1 MKDTKTVLP
10 TVNGG
15 GVGGNGANKNGF
27 HHKNKTQENGNNDD
41 NELSTVTMPLK
52 HGLDDNEEL
61 VGGCCVC
68 SDDQGFANNALVYCD
83 GKGCTVACH
92 TACYGIVTIPD
103 GNWYCGRCEA
113 NDIRAPCRLCP
124 TTEGAMKRTSDGDWA
139 HVVCALYIPEVSFG
153 DDATMEP
160 IILSKIPSPRYGQEC
175 SICVQNGRSKLIATS
190 GACCGCTVK
199 NCLQVFHVTCAQAN
213 GLLCEDV
220 RKNNCQYPIYCEQH
234 RPKLSKFIRQIQAFQ
249 YSPNALVSME
259 QIKRQHL
266 YLKEKES
273 PSQLSDFVAA
283 AAAEA
288 AASEPTLPSSSTLSL
303 DDTYNQT
310 TTSDEQQTPV
320 SRAFSTV
327 EMLKRKSSSNA
338 SSSLSST
345 STPNSPLVQQNCHSR
360 SSSSSSSSN
369 SSLQKKAKLTDEL
382 NNNNRSLN
390 DLSQFVQL
398 NKDERTLQPPASNQ
412 SNEKEKTTV
421 TNKSDSSTTDAKEK
435 TTNDTKSSNSNHGHQ
450 SALNTVEGKSSVS
463 RSSTLSLNDNINNK
477 SSTKERH
484 STDGVSTSIKFNSIR
499 KPITTTKIKD
509 DDNDEDFELNKKRKF
524 SIKLNKDGQP
534 RKKRLNSVE
543 SAPRPVGRPPSKKT
557 ILAQQFTN
565 GVKRPFPKPTMSNNN
580 HNMNMKQQK
589 VNDASININKI
600 STEPETDN
608 EIQLNSR
615 STHYYPCD
623 HFGNQINS
631 DALKQHGHSDEQLQ
645 QISPSDTTE
654 ETPRTRVPS
663 SSTTRIEFY
672 PRRPLQ
678 STSTQSTTTDQQ
690 QQRTFPPQTLEEFL
704 EQEWELS
711 SDFLLQQTMPHD
723 VSSLLSCLYQF
734 KSENASLQKKF
745 EELRHRRD
753 SLRVTNANLR
763 RRLTEI
769 LPIND
774 TVSPPSTAATPT
786 TTVSQVSPPTLPP
799 PPPPPLPPPP
809 PPSHPHPV
817 LPVTVLSVVPPSP
830 RKEQQQL
837 KQQKLLAELELQ
849 QHLQQQKAIS
859 PSRRRLSTNT
869 NHQYTDSCQPTIK
882 KSKSPRQTNS
892 LAHQSILENQ
902 LRQSSITTTTTTTTT
917 NNNGPNPT
925 KKIIVATIPSS
936 KKVTT
941 SEIDIISQ
949 HQSTSA
955 VPSVVPTTTSS
966 ATTSAYEHIDVTTSA
981 AAAAY
986 AIAKNG
992 RTPTNT
998 GLSLEL
1004 ISQILAASGTAISP
1018 QLFAPTWNISN
1029 FGYANFPGANPMPA
1043 SDESILR
1050 SYAPSA
1056 QPSLEQQPSTKQQ
1069 P

>member
-10 TVNGG
+10 MVNG
-15 GVGGNGANKNGF
+15 NGENKNVF
-27 HHKNKTQENGNNDD
+27 HHKNKTQENGNDG
-41 NELSTVTMPLK
+41 EHLTTTTITTTLK
-52 HGLDDNEEL
+52 NGLDDNEEL

-103 GNWYCGRCEA
+103 GDWYCGRCEA
-113 NDIRAPCRLCP
+113 SDIQAPCRLCP
-124 TTEGAMKRTSDGDWA
+124 TIEGAMKRTSDGGWA

-160 IILSKIPSPRYGQEC
+160 IILSKIPSTRFGQEC
-175 SICVQNGRSKLIATS
+175 SICTQNGRSKMIATS

-199 NCLQVFHVTCAQAN
+199 NCSQVFHVTCAQAN

-249 YSPNALVSME
+249 YSPNALASIE
-259 QIKRQHL
+259 QLKRQHL
-266 YLKEKES
+266 FSKEKDS

-288 AASEPTLPSSSTLSL
+288 AASETNLLPSSTL
-303 DDTYNQT
+303 DDTNNQ

-320 SRAFSTV
+320 SRAFYSMD
-327 EMLKRKSSSNA
+327 MLKRKSSSNTN
-338 SSSLSST
+338 SSLSSSSSL
-345 STPNSPLVQQNCHSR
+345 STPNSPIVQQKCHSR

-369 SSLQKKAKLTDEL
+369 SSLQKKTKLNDEMNN

-398 NKDERTLQPPASNQ
+398 NKDERNFHPPLPNQ
-412 SNEKEKTTV
+412 SDDKEKTTV
-421 TNKSDSSTTDAKEK
+421 TTKSDSSISDIKEK
-435 TTNDTKSSNSNHGHQ
+435 TADSSKSSNLNHDHQ
-450 SALNTVEGKSSVS
+450 SSSKTNEEKVFTS
-463 RSSTLSLNDNINNK
+463 QCPTSSSNDNNNNNNNK
-477 SSTKERH
+477 SSIKQRH
-484 STDGVSTSIKFNSIR
+484 STDTLSTSIKLSSIK
-499 KPITTTKIKD
+499 KPITTKIKD
-509 DDNDEDFELNKKRKF
+509 DDNDEDYEINKKRRL
-524 SIKLNKDGQP
+524 SIKINKDGQP
-534 RKKRLNSVE
+534 RKKRQHSSE
-543 SAPRPVGRPPSKKT
+543 GGPRPVGRPPSKKT
-557 ILAQQFTN
+557 LLAQQLTN
-565 GVKRPFPKPTMSNNN
+565 GIKRPLPKSATNNN
-580 HNMNMKQQK
+580 MKPQK
-589 VNDASININKI
+589 VNDTLINISKTLSENDN
-600 STEPETDN
+600 DN
-608 EIQLNSR
+608 EIKLKSR

-631 DALKQHGHSDEQLQ
+631 DVFKPRGHSDEQLQ
-645 QISPSDTTE
+645 QSFSLDTTE
-654 ETPRTRVPS
+654 ETSRSRVPS
-663 SSTTRIEFY
+663 SSATTTTPRIDFY

-678 STSTQSTTTDQQ
+678 NTSTLSITTDQ

-745 EELRHRRD
+745 EELKHRRD

-763 RRLTEI
+763 RRLSEI

-774 TVSPPSTAATPT
+774 TIPPPT
-786 TTVSQVSPPTLPP
+786 TTATTVTAAISQVSPPLPSASSSSSAAAAPP
-799 PPPPPLPPPP
+799 PV
-809 PPSHPHPV
+809 V
-817 LPVTVLSVVPPSP
+817 LPAVPPSP

-849 QHLQQQKAIS
+849 QQLQQQKAIS
-859 PSRRRLSTNT
+859 PSRRRLSINT
-869 NHQYTDSCQPTIK
+869 NNQHNDTCQQTIK

-892 LAHQSILENQ
+892 LAHQSLLENQ
-902 LRQSSITTTTTTTTT
+902 LRQSSNNNNTLNTNKKLNITTIP
-917 NNNGPNPT
+917 NN
-925 KKIIVATIPSS
+925 
-936 KKVTT
+936 KKVISSEVDILSHHQTT
-941 SEIDIISQ
+941 STNSSAIPTTGS
-949 HQSTSA
+949 STS
-955 VPSVVPTTTSS
+955 TSS
-966 ATTSAYEHIDVTTSA
+966 TSYEQIDVTATA

-986 AIAKNG
+986 ALAKNG
-992 RTPTNT
+992 RVPTNN

-1004 ISQILAASGTAISP
+1004 LSQILAASGTAISP

-1029 FGYANFPGANPMPA
+1029 FGYANFPGANPISV
-1043 SDESILR
+1043 SDESIIR
-1050 SYAPSA
+1050 SYAPPT
-1056 QPSLEQQPSTKQQ
+1056 QPSLEQQQPQPSTKQQ

>member
-310 TTSDEQQTPV
+310 TTSDEQQTP
-320 SRAFSTV
+320 FSFKIV
-327 EMLKRKSSSNA
+327 LFYNA
-338 SSSLSST
+338 ILF
-345 STPNSPLVQQNCHSR
+345 
-360 SSSSSSSSN
+360 
-369 SSLQKKAKLTDEL
+369 
-382 NNNNRSLN
+382 NR
-390 DLSQFVQL
+390 
-398 NKDERTLQPPASNQ
+398 
-412 SNEKEKTTV
+412 
-421 TNKSDSSTTDAKEK
+421 EK

-817 LPVTVLSVVPPSP
+817 LPATVLSVVPPSP

-902 LRQSSITTTTTTTTT
+902 LRQSSITTTTTTTT
-917 NNNGPNPT
+917 
-925 KKIIVATIPSS
+925 
-936 KKVTT
+936 
-941 SEIDIISQ
+941 
-949 HQSTSA
+949 
-955 VPSVVPTTTSS
+955 
-966 ATTSAYEHIDVTTSA
+966 
-981 AAAAY
+981 
-986 AIAKNG
+986 
-992 RTPTNT
+992 
-998 GLSLEL
+998 
-1004 ISQILAASGTAISP
+1004 
-1018 QLFAPTWNISN
+1018 
-1029 FGYANFPGANPMPA
+1029 
-1043 SDESILR
+1043 
-1050 SYAPSA
+1050 
-1056 QPSLEQQPSTKQQ
+1056 
-1069 P
+1069 

>member
-15 GVGGNGANKNGF
+15 GGGNGENKNGF
-27 HHKNKTQENGNNDD
+27 HHKNKTHENGNNDD
-41 NELSTVTMPLK
+41 NEHSTVTMPLK
-52 HGLDDNEEL
+52 HDLDDNEEL

-103 GNWYCGRCEA
+103 GDWYCGRCEA

-288 AASEPTLPSSSTLSL
+288 AASEPTLPATSTLSL
-303 DDTYNQT
+303 DDTHNQT

-327 EMLKRKSSSNA
+327 EMLKRKSSSNTN
-338 SSSLSST
+338 SSLSSA
-345 STPNSPLVQQNCHSR
+345 STPNSPLVQQKCHSR

-382 NNNNRSLN
+382 NTNNRSLN

-398 NKDERTLQPPASNQ
+398 NKDERTLQPLASNQ
-412 SNEKEKTTV
+412 SSEKVKTTV
-421 TNKSDSSTTDAKEK
+421 TNKSDSSTTDA
-435 TTNDTKSSNSNHGHQ
+435 
-450 SALNTVEGKSSVS
+450 
-463 RSSTLSLNDNINNK
+463 
-477 SSTKERH
+477 
-484 STDGVSTSIKFNSIR
+484 
-499 KPITTTKIKD
+499 KD

-524 SIKLNKDGQP
+524 STKLNKDGQP
-534 RKKRLNSVE
+534 HKKRLNSVE
-543 SAPRPVGRPPSKKT
+543 GAPRPVGRPPSKKT
-557 ILAQQFTN
+557 VLAQQLTN
-565 GVKRPFPKPTMSNNN
+565 GVKRPFPKPTINNNN

-589 VNDASININKI
+589 VNDASINIHKI

-608 EIQLNSR
+608 EIKLNSR

-631 DALKQHGHSDEQLQ
+631 DALKQHGHSDEHLQ
-645 QISPSDTTE
+645 QISPSDTNE

-678 STSTQSTTTDQQ
+678 STSTQSTTTDQQQ

-763 RRLTEI
+763 RRLAEI

-774 TVSPPSTAATPT
+774 TVSPPSTAATTT

-799 PPPPPLPPPP
+799 PPPPPLP
-809 PPSHPHPV
+809 SHPHPV
-817 LPVTVLSVVPPSP
+817 LPSTVLSVVPPSP

-902 LRQSSITTTTTTTTT
+902 LRQSSITTTTTTTT

-925 KKIIVATIPSS
+925 KKITVATIPSS
-936 KKVTT
+936 KKVIT

-955 VPSVVPTTTSS
+955 IPSVVPTTTSS
-966 ATTSAYEHIDVTTSA
+966 TTTSTYEHIDVTTSA

-986 AIAKNG
+986 ALAKNG

-1050 SYAPSA
+1050 SYAPST